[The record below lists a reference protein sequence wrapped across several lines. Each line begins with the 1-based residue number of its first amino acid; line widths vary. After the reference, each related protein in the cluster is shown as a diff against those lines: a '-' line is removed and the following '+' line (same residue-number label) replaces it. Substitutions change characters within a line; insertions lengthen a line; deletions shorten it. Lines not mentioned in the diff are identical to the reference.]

1 MGKKAFTC
9 AGKHWKKHLRTII
22 RTSGKKTLP
31 SLSGLEA
38 ELKIKAGSGT
48 ASVGVF
54 SLTRLIKGL
63 MRLATAALP
72 KLARRMGA
80 RRYRGKGKTAGRKVA
95 AKMKQAAK
103 MLSAMVLRWPAGGGF
118 YYRSDGL
125 GGNYRMRLQL
135 ETKEVLALVRAFVM
149 MQKMGKRHGSGG
161 PARKRAK
168 PSSR

>member
-1 MGKKAFTC
+1 MECNTGGLRARLHPPVDHGRLLEGGEATWNEGFIRGLADGKLHT
-9 AGKHWKKHLRTII
+9 GIPTY
-22 RTSGKKTLP
+22 
-31 SLSGLEA
+31 
-38 ELKIKAGSGT
+38 
-48 ASVGVF
+48 
-54 SLTRLIKGL
+54 
-63 MRLATAALP
+63 

-80 RRYRGKGKTAGRKVA
+80 KRYRGKGKNVGRKVA

-118 YYRSDGL
+118 HYRSDGL

-149 MQKMGKRHGSGG
+149 MQKMGKRRGSGG
-161 PARKRAK
+161 PALKRAK